1 MPVNAKSILSGRAA
15 LVTGAPSGIGRE
27 LAAVLASRG
36 CDLALA
42 AHTSEKEKVH
52 AYARE
57 LSGRHKI
64 RVEEFICDLAEPD
77 APLKLHKAVCAQFKE
92 VDILVNCAG
101 LFAYGPF
108 LDTPMEKAVVMLRVN
123 AEAMMKLAWL
133 FGNDMRSRKR
143 GWMLTV
149 SSVAGFQP
157 VPGVAAYAATKAY
170 IQSLTEALR
179 EELAGTGVVVTSLN
193 PPFTRT
199 PLLKDLP
206 GTWWTR
212 VIPMAEAAF
221 VARAGVD
228 ALERGKAV
236 CITDRRSAFFHTFLP
251 RISPRVLT
259 VKFAAKMLAPRGKE
273 K

>member
-1 MPVNAKSILSGRAA
+1 MKGNLKTILSGRPA

-57 LSGRHKI
+57 LAGRHGI
-64 RVEEFICDLAEPD
+64 RAEGYTCDLAEPE
-77 APLKLHKAVCAQFKE
+77 APLKLHKAVCADFKE

-108 LDTPMEKAVVMLRVN
+108 LDTPLVRCVDMLRVN

-133 FGNDMRSRKR
+133 FGNDMRARKR

-149 SSVAGFQP
+149 SSVAAFQP
-157 VPGVAAYAATKAY
+157 VPGVAAYAATKAC

-179 EELAGTGVVVTSLN
+179 AELAGSWVVVTSLN
-193 PPFTRT
+193 PPFTNT

-212 VIPMAEAAF
+212 VIPMADAAL
-221 VARAGVD
+221 VARAGIE

-236 CITDRRSAFFHTFLP
+236 CITDRRSAFFHAFLP
-251 RISPRVLT
+251 RISPRKLT
-259 VKFAAKMLAPRGKE
+259 VQFAARMLAPRGKG